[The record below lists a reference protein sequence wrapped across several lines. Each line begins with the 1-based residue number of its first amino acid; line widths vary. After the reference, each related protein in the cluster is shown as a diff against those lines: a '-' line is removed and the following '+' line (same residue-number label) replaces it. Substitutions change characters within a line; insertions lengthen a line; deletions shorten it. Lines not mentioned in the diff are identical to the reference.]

1 MSKKQ
6 VMKRAWELAKNGVKK
21 FGGKVRE
28 YFAAALS
35 IAWKEVKSMV
45 KKTKLIGTPKQNKWA
60 KDIIERIREAQ
71 PKMKQTCIEIAN
83 ERSVN
88 EEYLNEALA
97 FIESLDNFPLFKNQS
112 SLYIKVCG
120 FVRTVE
126 DAYELLDKLFYYDD
140 VTATVSKRA
149 KALLQNTYRRI
160 NRDMVMGE

>member
-1 MSKKQ
+1 MNKKQ
-6 VMKRAWELAKNGVKK
+6 IMKRAWELAKNGVEK
-21 FGGKVRE
+21 FGDKVRE
-28 YFAAALS
+28 YFAIALS
-35 IAWKEVKSMV
+35 IAWKEVKTMT
-45 KKTKLIGTPKQNKWA
+45 TKLIGTPKQNKWA
-60 KDIIERIREAQ
+60 KDIIERIREVQ
-71 PKMKQTCIEIAN
+71 PKMKQTCIEVAN
-83 ERSVN
+83 ERSVK

-112 SLYIKVCG
+112 SLYIKVCS